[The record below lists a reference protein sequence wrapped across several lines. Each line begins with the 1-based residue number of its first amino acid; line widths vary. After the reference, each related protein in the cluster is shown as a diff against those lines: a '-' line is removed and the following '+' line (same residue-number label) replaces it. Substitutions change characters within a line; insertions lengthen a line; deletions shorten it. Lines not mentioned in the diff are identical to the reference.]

1 MLRRTADPVGWGEAL
16 RWVGM
21 ALTVT
26 TPFTPSGDQPTAIR
40 QLADGLD
47 SGLRFQTL
55 LGATGTGKTFTMA
68 KVIEA
73 VDRPA
78 LVLAPNKIL
87 TAQLAA
93 EFRDLFPDAA
103 VEFFISY
110 YDYYQPEAYVPAR
123 DLFIEKDANINME
136 LERLRHSTTRSL
148 LTRRDVIVVA
158 SVSAIYGLGSP
169 EEYQKLNLILTSGA
183 RLSRDAI
190 LSRLVQQ
197 QYERN
202 DVELAPGRFRAK
214 GDVVEIWAAYEEQ
227 PLRVELWGDEVDR
240 LALTDPLTGDAVR
253 ELTSITVFPAKH
265 YVTPFDTL
273 QPALLAIE
281 TDLSDRLAYFG
292 KVGKLLEQQR
302 LRERTM
308 YDLEMLRTLG
318 YCSGIE
324 NYSRYL
330 DGRAPGEAPF
340 TLLDYLPDDA
350 LVFLDESHV
359 MLPQIRGMFN
369 GDRARKQTLVDY
381 GFRLPAALD
390 NRPLKQEEFL
400 EQVGQVVFVSAT
412 PGAEELA
419 LSDQVAEQVIRP
431 TGLVDPAVTVKPSR
445 GQIDDLLFAVRE
457 RAERDQRVLV
467 TTLTKKMA
475 EDLTEF
481 LAEQGVRVRYMH
493 SDIDAVERQVIIRD
507 LRLGHFDVLVG
518 INLLREG
525 LDLPEVSLVAIL
537 DADKTGFLRSE
548 RSLIQTIGR
557 AARNVDGAVF
567 LYADAV
573 SDAMRAAID
582 ETDRRRRKQ
591 LDFNAANGITP
602 ETIKKRVQEV
612 IRGYDDEADTDQRGP
627 ERMAPWEREL
637 IEDDV
642 RQELGVLENEM
653 WEASEALD
661 FERAAAIRDRIREL
675 EAKLGGHDIA
685 LPSVPGRQPGARRVR
700 A

>member
-1 MLRRTADPVGWGEAL
+1 MPLEVVSPFRPRGDQGGAIA
-16 RWVGM
+16 
-21 ALTVT
+21 ALT
-26 TPFTPSGDQPTAIR
+26 
-40 QLADGLD
+40 DGLD
-47 SGLRFQTL
+47 SGLRCQTL
-55 LGATGTGKTFTMA
+55 LGVTGSGKTHTMA
-68 KVIEA
+68 RVIEA
-73 VDRPA
+73 TGRPA
-78 LVLAPNKIL
+78 LVLAPNKVL

-123 DLFIEKDANINME
+123 DLFIEKDANVNME

-158 SVSAIYGLGSP
+158 SVSAIYGLGAP
-169 EEYQKLNLILTSGA
+169 EEYQKLNLLLATGA
-183 RLSRDAI
+183 RVPRDAI

-202 DVELAPGRFRAK
+202 DVELAPGRFRVK
-214 GDVVEIWAAYEEQ
+214 GDVVEIWAAYEEA
-227 PLRVELWGDEVDR
+227 PLRIELWGDDVDR
-240 LALTDPLTGDAVR
+240 IVSIDPVTGDVTR
-253 ELTSITVFPAKH
+253 EHESATVFPAKH
-265 YVTPFDTL
+265 YVTPFDKL
-273 QPALLAIE
+273 QPAIAQIE
-281 TDLSDRLAYFG
+281 TDLAERLAYYESI
-292 KVGKLLEQQR
+292 GKLLEHQR
-302 LRERTM
+302 LRERTN

-318 YCSGIE
+318 YCGGIE

-330 DGRAPGEAPF
+330 DGRRPGEAPY

-350 LVFLDESHV
+350 IVFLDESHV
-359 MLPQIRGMFN
+359 MLPQIRGMYN

-390 NRPLKQEEFL
+390 NRPLKEQEFL
-400 EQVGQVVFVSAT
+400 DRVGQVVFVSAT
-412 PGAEELA
+412 PGAQELG

-431 TGLVDPAVTVKPSR
+431 TGLVDPAVAVKPSR

-457 RAERDQRVLV
+457 RTKRKERTLV

-475 EDLTEF
+475 EDLTEY

-557 AARNVDGAVF
+557 AARNVAGEVI
-567 LYADAV
+567 LYADTV

-582 ETDRRRRKQ
+582 ETDRRRSKQ
-591 LDFNAANGITP
+591 LAYNSEHGITP
-602 ETIKKRVQEV
+602 ETIIKRIQEV
-612 IRGYDDEADTDQRGP
+612 IRGERDEAEPVRPID
-627 ERMAPWEREL
+627 PWEREL
-637 IEDDV
+637 VEDDV
-642 RQELGVLENEM
+642 RQELALLENAM
-653 WEASEALD
+653 WQASEALD
-661 FERAAAIRDRIREL
+661 FEKAAAVRDRIREL
-675 EAKLGGHDIA
+675 EARLEGRA
-685 LPSVPGRQPGARRVR
+685 VTLPTIPGKPAGPKARRTGAKRVR

>member
-1 MLRRTADPVGWGEAL
+1 MPLEV
-16 RWVGM
+16 VS
-21 ALTVT
+21 
-26 TPFTPSGDQPTAIR
+26 PFQPRGDQPEAIR
-40 QLADGLD
+40 TLTEGVEA
-47 SGLRFQTL
+47 GLRFQTL
-55 LGATGTGKTFTMA
+55 LGVTGSGKTHTMARLIEATG
-68 KVIEA
+68 
-73 VDRPA
+73 RPA
-78 LVLAPNKIL
+78 LILAPNKIL

-93 EFRDLFPDAA
+93 EFRDLFPSAA

-123 DLFIEKDANINME
+123 DLFIEKDANVNDE

-158 SVSAIYGLGSP
+158 SVSAIYGLGAP
-169 EEYQKLNLILTSGA
+169 EEYQKLNLLLTRGA
-183 RLSRDAI
+183 RIPRDAI

-202 DVELAPGRFRAK
+202 DVELAPGRFRVK
-214 GDVVEIWAAYEEQ
+214 GDVVEIWAAYDEA
-227 PLRVELWGDEVDR
+227 PLRVELWGDDVDR
-240 LALTDPLTGDAVR
+240 IALVDPVTFEATH
-253 ELTSITVFPAKH
+253 ELESTTVFPAKH
-265 YVTPFDTL
+265 YVTPFDKL
-273 QPALLAIE
+273 QPAIDQIELDLAE
-281 TDLSDRLAYFG
+281 RLSYFES
-292 KVGKLLEQQR
+292 VGKLLEQQR
-302 LRERTM
+302 LRERTN

-318 YCSGIE
+318 YCGGIE

-330 DGRAPGEAPF
+330 DGRRPGAPPY

-359 MLPQIRGMFN
+359 MLPQIRGMYN
-369 GDRARKQTLVDY
+369 GDQARKQTLVDY

-390 NRPLKQEEFL
+390 NRPLKEGEFL
-400 EQVGQVVFVSAT
+400 ERVGQVVFVSAT
-412 PGAEELA
+412 PADRELG

-431 TGLVDPAVTVKPSR
+431 TGLVDPAVHVRPSR

-457 RAERDQRVLV
+457 RAKRKERTLV
-467 TTLTKKMA
+467 TTLTKKMS
-475 EDLTEF
+475 EDLTEYM
-481 LAEQGVRVRYMH
+481 AEQGVRVRYMH

-557 AARNVDGAVF
+557 AARNVAGEVI
-567 LYADAV
+567 LYADGV

-582 ETDRRRRKQ
+582 ETDRRRSKQ
-591 LDFNAANGITP
+591 LAYNAEHGITP
-602 ETIKKRVQEV
+602 ETIIKRIQEV
-612 IRGYDDEADTDQRGP
+612 IRGERDEAEPVKAID
-627 ERMAPWEREL
+627 PWEREL
-637 IEDDV
+637 LEDDV
-642 RQELGVLENEM
+642 RQELALLENEM
-653 WEASEALD
+653 WAASEALD
-661 FERAAAIRDRIREL
+661 FEKAAAVRDRIREL
-675 EAKLGGHDIA
+675 EAKLEGRELR
-685 LPSVPGRQPGARRVR
+685 LPQLPARRSGVPARRGLR